1 MSVHPV
7 ARHFERAADDYER
20 ARPTFPPEA
29 VEHLRRALDL
39 RPGRT
44 VLDLAAG
51 TGKLTRMLVPSGAR
65 VIAVEPLAAMRAVL
79 EREVPQAAALDG
91 FAEAIPLPDESVDA
105 VTVAHAMH
113 WFDRERAFREIH
125 RVSRP
130 GGALA
135 VLGNGRDLESPLQA
149 GITELLLPIR
159 DVLSISRGHDAE
171 ARAELFS
178 DWEEWR
184 LPWAEEFDRELLRTR
199 VRSIS
204 FVAGL
209 PEPEQTEV
217 LDRVAAL
224 ADGLPERFPFPYV
237 TEIFICRRNP

>member
-7 ARHFERAADDYER
+7 ALHFDGAADVYER
-20 ARPTFPPEA
+20 SRPTFPPEA
-29 VEHLRRALDL
+29 IEHVRRELDL

-51 TGKLTRMLVPSGAR
+51 TGKLTRQLVPTGAR
-65 VIAVEPLAAMRAVL
+65 VLAVEPLPAMRAVL
-79 EREVPQAAALDG
+79 EREVPE
-91 FAEAIPLPDESVDA
+91 AEALEGVAETIPLADASVDA
-105 VTVAHAMH
+105 VTVAHAFH
-113 WFDRERAFREIH
+113 WFDRDRAYLEIH
-125 RVSRP
+125 RVLRP

-135 VLGNGRDLESPLQA
+135 LLGNQRDPESALQT

-159 DVLSISRGHDAE
+159 AATTIPRGHDAP

-184 LPWAEEFDRELLRTR
+184 QPWAEEYDRELLRTR
-199 VRSIS
+199 IRSVS

-209 PEPEQTEV
+209 PEPEQTEL
-217 LDRVAAL
+217 LDRVVAV

-237 TEIFICRRNP
+237 TEILICRRQH